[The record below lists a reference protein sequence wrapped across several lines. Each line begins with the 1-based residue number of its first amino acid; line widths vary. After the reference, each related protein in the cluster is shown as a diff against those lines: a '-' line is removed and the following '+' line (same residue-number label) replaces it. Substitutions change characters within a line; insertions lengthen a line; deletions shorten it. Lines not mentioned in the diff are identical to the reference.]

1 MNKRYIV
8 SRTAIFLILLSGCTP
23 PPNSPPTSI
32 PTLDE
37 VGEVEVLVYFTNTT
51 RYAQGIQPFESAVLR
66 RLPAS
71 AFSPQ
76 AVLEEYFR
84 GPTQSEQEL
93 DLQAITSGFTGI
105 GSVELVDGYAHVYLE
120 GTCQSSG
127 ATYTI
132 AQPILRNLAQFPEI
146 EVVKIY
152 DENGDT
158 SDPKGKGHSIP
169 ICLEP

>member
-1 MNKRYIV
+1 MIERSIFSKI
-8 SRTAIFLILLSGCTP
+8 AIFLILLSGCTP
-23 PPNSPPTSI
+23 APSSSPTMIS
-32 PTLDE
+32 TLDE
-37 VGEVEVLVYFTNTT
+37 AGEVEALIYFTNTT
-51 RYAQGIQPFESAVLR
+51 RYAQGIQPFETAVLR

-71 AFSPQ
+71 AFTPQ

-93 DLQAITSGFTGI
+93 DLKAITSGFTGVR
-105 GSVELVDGYAHVYLE
+105 SVELVDGYAHVYLE
-120 GTCQSSG
+120 GICQSAG

-132 AQPILRNLAQFPEI
+132 AQPLLRNLAQFPEI
-146 EVVKIY
+146 EFVKIY

-158 SDPKGKGHSIP
+158 GDPEGRGHSIP

>member
-1 MNKRYIV
+1 MIKLYIV
-8 SRTAIFLILLSGCTP
+8 SKIAIFLILLSGCIP
-23 PPNSPPTSI
+23 PPSSPPTMT
-32 PTLDE
+32 PNLDE
-37 VGEVEVLVYFTNTT
+37 AGEVEALVYFTNTT
-51 RYAQGIQPFESAVLR
+51 RYAQGIQPFETAVLR
-66 RLPAS
+66 RLPTS
-71 AFSPQ
+71 AFTPQ

-93 DLQAITSGFTGI
+93 DLQAITSGFTGVR
-105 GSVELVDGYAHVYLE
+105 SVELVDGYAHVYLE
-120 GTCQSSG
+120 GACQPSG

-158 SDPKGKGHSIP
+158 GDPEGRGHSIP